1 MIEVDRREGNSIVI
15 IQIRGIQSTSEFLEA
30 GDRLFGNV
38 CARTPSCILFDW
50 SELKSWPF
58 RETKSASIAPWVN
71 LAAQIGRAAIIH
83 ERRWNRQAAWVA
95 AIMRLSGTQVRSWHY
110 GERDQAIAWLREKSE
125 TKRSERVRLPS

>member
-1 MIEVDRREGNSIVI
+1 MIEVDRREGNSIAI

-30 GDRLFGNV
+30 GDRLFGN
-38 CARTPSCILFDW
+38 ARTPSRILFDW

-58 RETKSASIAPWVN
+58 SETKSASIAPWVN

-95 AIMRLSGTQVRSWHY
+95 AIMRLSRTQVRSWHC
-110 GERDQAIAWLREKSE
+110 GERDQAIAWLRAKSE
-125 TKRSERVRLPS
+125 TKRSERVRLPP